1 MIKRDPN
8 MGTLLTKNVTYTLT
22 LDQEQLDIL
31 EELLGSVGGI
41 GNVRNITDGLQFELE
56 KHVTRNSDS
65 FETKYFKE
73 DTFVEVK

>member
-1 MIKRDPN
+1 MIKRDKN

-31 EELLGSVGGI
+31 EELLGCVGGT
-41 GNVRNITDGLQFELE
+41 GNVRNVINELQFELE
-56 KHVTRNSDS
+56 KHVTRNRDS
-65 FETKYFKE
+65 FETNYFKE

>member
-1 MIKRDPN
+1 MIKRDKD

-31 EELLGSVGGI
+31 EELLGCVGGV
-41 GNVRNITDGLQFELE
+41 GNVRNVTNELQFELE
-56 KHVTRNSDS
+56 KHVTRNRDS
-65 FETKYFKE
+65 FETNYFKE